1 MWIDEVG
8 LSEVTHI
15 IESMEKCAGL
25 IKWVVWSTLSKCIAL
40 YQSHAFHAD
49 LIMWVIFY
57 KPTFSKNEAHY
68 ELLNLVY

>member
-1 MWIDEVG
+1 MG

-25 IKWVVWSTLSKCIAL
+25 IIKWVVKSTLSKCIAL

-57 KPTFSKNEAHY
+57 KSTFSKNKPHN
-68 ELLNLVY
+68 ELINLVY